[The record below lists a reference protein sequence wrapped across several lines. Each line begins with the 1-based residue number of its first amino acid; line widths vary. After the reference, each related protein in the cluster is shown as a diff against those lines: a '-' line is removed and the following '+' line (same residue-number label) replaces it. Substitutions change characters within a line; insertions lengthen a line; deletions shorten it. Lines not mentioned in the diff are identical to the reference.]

1 MAAGQANLIIPPVAR
16 GYARY
21 VLALMVGINLL
32 NYMDRWVAASAG
44 PLIEKELGISD
55 SLFGLLGTAFL
66 LVYAIAAVP
75 FGYWG
80 DRGVRKT
87 VIGVGV
93 TIWSIATL
101 FTGFARSYFQLFL
114 SRAIV
119 GIGEASYYPAGT
131 SLLSDYFPKEQRS
144 RVAAVWGAGSTVGI
158 ALGFAGGGYLAD
170 KFGWRSVF
178 FIAGGPGLL
187 FALLAYR
194 MREPLRGTVERG
206 PSLAK
211 TADAGLKQFLELLRI
226 PTLRATIIAQT
237 LLFFVLASNAFWL
250 PTVLQRRFEL
260 SATNAGLLA
269 GVVIVVGGLIGTLA
283 GGWLADKRALKTPRA
298 HLEVGIAGF
307 VAGAVL
313 VTIAIVSPLNIGPVP
328 VFVPMFLL
336 AVIALYLYAGPFTA
350 LSQNVVS
357 PGLRASAVTLLL
369 FIAHVFGDSHSPFD
383 VGLLSDWLGGNLH
396 LAPLITSP
404 TLLVLAAVAAAIG
417 LEPVKQ
423 DTERMEQ
430 DWAARGARAGLTE

>member
-1 MAAGQANLIIPPVAR
+1 MAK

-21 VLALMVGINLL
+21 VLALMFGINLF
-32 NYMDRWVAASAG
+32 NYLDRYVAASVA
-44 PLIEKELGISD
+44 PMVKRELNLTD
-55 SLFGLLGTAFL
+55 SEIGLFGTAFL

-80 DRGVRKT
+80 DRGVRKN
-87 VIGVGV
+87 VIAVGV
-93 TIWSIATL
+93 AIWSVATL
-101 FTGFARSYFQLFL
+101 LTGFARNYFQLFL
-114 SRAIV
+114 SRAVV

-131 SLLSDYFPKEQRS
+131 SLMSDYFPKEQRS
-144 RVAAVWGAGSTVGI
+144 RVMSIWGAGSTVGI

-170 KFGWRSVF
+170 KFGWRAVF

-194 MREPLRGTVERG
+194 MREPLRGAVERG

-260 SATNAGLLA
+260 SATKAGLLA

-283 GGWLADKRALKTPRA
+283 GGWLADKRALTTPRA

-313 VTIAIVSPLNIGPVP
+313 VTIAILSPLNIGPVP

-383 VGLLSDWLGGNLH
+383 VGLLSDWLGGNLQ
-396 LAPLITSP
+396 LALLITSP
-404 TLLVLAAVAAAIG
+404 TLLILAAVAAAMG
-417 LEPVKQ
+417 LKTVKQ

-430 DWAARGARAGLTE
+430 DWAARGAEAAAT